1 MALQAAYKQFLA
13 SPNTSA
19 LADDASLHYVTTT
32 TSVAGATD
40 IIKHLA
46 TVRNRIKKLK
56 EEPLFTIEN
65 QHALVVEFDTNLE
78 FVSSGGPYLP
88 GLDDNFLADRKVF
101 LAVTH
106 VVSFNADG
114 KITQIRQ
121 SWDQGSLLK
130 QVEVIGRSGQN
141 WPIRDA
147 KDQIALIAKCA
158 KGDAATAAAAA
169 KQQALPTRS
178 RGSSNAMR
186 DPHATLDLFAP
197 REELESVPATV
208 VSPYA
213 GRRPRQRSFTE
224 ILGDEPVEDPES
236 PSTGRDRSQSP
247 SKVIAPKVGAGKN
260 FQPPRLFEADEED
273 EKASQA
279 DDRPRSRERFRR
291 PDPRKYQHFE
301 LKDEPEPEPQEPE
314 RVVRP
319 DPRKYQHFV
328 LDDGS
333 ESQDTQ
339 EAPEPKKPAP
349 KSNRQSK
356 HESSWS
362 FDDFTTP
369 QKPKASRTTMH
380 RARDIRHWGEDGELL
395 ENTPAPHPHVPK
407 PRRDAEAHFEFV
419 DDGPERKDAPT
430 GRPRGAL
437 HNEGLH
443 LYDNRLLAEDDG
455 PADSAPAPLSKIT
468 NLNHRRKDFDP
479 HFSMTDESPRASEPE
494 PSKPVPEDRKKAVRM
509 MESNWAPYDESPVSR
524 KENDNPN
531 RNGTKRAGDDRG
543 IVIAGDGM
551 GSRKGTSRG
560 WFNGEDDEP
569 QPVKKGIRGPPAKS
583 DGFWDF

>member
-1 MALQAAYKQFLA
+1 MALQAAYKKFLA

-46 TVRNRIKKLK
+46 TVRNRIKKIQ
-56 EEPLFTIEN
+56 EEPLFAIEN
-65 QHALVVEFDTNLE
+65 QHALAIEFDTTLE

-88 GLDDNFLADRKVF
+88 GLDDNFLADRTVF
-101 LAVTH
+101 LAVSH
-106 VVSFNADG
+106 VVSFNTDG

-130 QVEVIGRSGQN
+130 QVEVIGRSGAN
-141 WPIRDA
+141 WPIRNA
-147 KDQIALIAKCA
+147 RDQIALISKCA
-158 KGDAATAAAAA
+158 KGDAAAAAAA
-169 KQQALPTRS
+169 AAANQALPTRS

-236 PSTGRDRSQSP
+236 PSSGRDRSQSP
-247 SKVIAPKVGAGKN
+247 SKAIAPKVGAGKN
-260 FQPPRLFEADEED
+260 FQRMRLFEADEED
-273 EKASQA
+273 APAAETEE
-279 DDRPRSRERFRR
+279 RPRSLERVVR

-301 LKDEPEPEPQEPE
+301 LNDEAPAEPQEPE

-319 DPRKYQHFV
+319 DPRKFQHFE

-333 ESQDTQ
+333 GDQ
-339 EAPEPKKPAP
+339 EAAEPETKQAPAP
-349 KSNRQSK
+349 RKDRKSKN
-356 HESSWS
+356 ESTWS

-369 QKPKASRTTMH
+369 QKHRASRVMH
-380 RARDIRHWGEDGELL
+380 RARDIRHWGEDNEVL
-395 ENTPAPHPHVPK
+395 ENTPAPHPHVVK
-407 PRRDAEAHFEFV
+407 PRRDAESHFELV
-419 DDGPERKDAPT
+419 DDGPVREGAPA
-430 GRPRGAL
+430 GRPRGAR
-437 HNEGLH
+437 HNESLH
-443 LYDNRLLAEDDG
+443 LYDNRLPVEDEDG
-455 PADSAPAPLSKIT
+455 AAADAPAALGNVT
-468 NLNHRRKDFDP
+468 NIKPRRKDLDP
-479 HFSMTDESPRASEPE
+479 HFIMADESPQTNSHAEA
-494 PSKPVPEDRKKAVRM
+494 KPVPEDRKKAVRM

-524 KENDNPN
+524 KENANPN
-531 RNGTKRAGDDRG
+531 GKQKLGGDRG

-560 WFNGEDDEP
+560 WFHGEDDEP
-569 QPVKKGIRGPPAKS
+569 APVKKGVRGPPTKS

>member
-19 LADDASLHYVTTT
+19 LTDDASLHYVTTT

-46 TVRNRIKKLK
+46 TVRNRIKKVN
-56 EEPLFTIEN
+56 EEPLFAIEN
-65 QHALVVEFDTNLE
+65 QHALVVEFDTTLE

-88 GLDDNFLADRKVF
+88 GLDDNFLADRTAF

-106 VVSFNADG
+106 VVSFNTDG

-121 SWDQGSLLK
+121 SWDQASLLK
-130 QVEVIGRSGQN
+130 QVEVIGRSGAN

-147 KDQIALIAKCA
+147 KDQIALISKCA
-158 KGDAATAAAAA
+158 KGDAAAAAAA
-169 KQQALPTRS
+169 AASKQALPTRS

-236 PSTGRDRSQSP
+236 PSSGRDRSQSP
-247 SKVIAPKVGAGKN
+247 SKAIAPKVGAGKN
-260 FQPPRLFEADEED
+260 FQRMRLFDMDEDDGPADETQE
-273 EKASQA
+273 
-279 DDRPRSRERFRR
+279 RPRSLERVVR

-301 LKDEPEPEPQEPE
+301 LNDEPPAEPQEPE

-319 DPRKYQHFV
+319 DPRKYQHFE

-333 ESQDTQ
+333 EDQ
-339 EAPEPKKPAP
+339 EVPEPQPKKAPAP
-349 KSNRQSK
+349 RQDRRSK
-356 HESSWS
+356 HESTWS

-369 QKPKASRTTMH
+369 QKPVASRVMH
-380 RARDIRHWGEDGELL
+380 RARDVRHWGADNEVL
-395 ENTPAPHPHVPK
+395 ENTPAPHPQVIK
-407 PRRDAEAHFEFV
+407 PRRDAEAHFELA
-419 DDGPERKDAPT
+419 DDGPVRKDAPA

-437 HNEGLH
+437 HNDSLH
-443 LYDNRLLAEDDG
+443 LYDNRLPLEDD
-455 PADSAPAPLSKIT
+455 DSPSATAPAALGNIT
-468 NLNHRRKDFDP
+468 NLNNRRKDFDP
-479 HFSMTDESPRASEPE
+479 HFSMTDESPRTNSHAEPA
-494 PSKPVPEDRKKAVRM
+494 KPVPEDRKKAVRM

-524 KENDNPN
+524 KENDDPN
-531 RNGTKRAGDDRG
+531 GKPRTGERG

-560 WFNGEDDEP
+560 WFHGEDDEP
-569 QPVKKGIRGPPAKS
+569 APVKKGVRGPPAKS